1 MVWFPASYYR
11 LDLTRPLPLVM
22 LRAPCTYREVMF
34 KTLDAVQQSWE
45 TACTVSSLAGVQAA
59 VAGGLGV
66 TTLGRSFFQEGMQTL
81 TMPANWPALPM
92 TEIVLIGDD

>member
-1 MVWFPASYYR
+1 
-11 LDLTRPLPLVM
+11 
-22 LRAPCTYREVMF
+22 MF
-34 KTLDAVQQSWE
+34 KTLDAVQQPWE

-66 TTLGRSFFQEGMQTL
+66 TTLGRSFIQEGMQTL

-92 TEIVLIGDD
+92 TEIVLIGDDTAEKSLAQPLVSFLLEGLQAPSIL